1 MSGAVIATQPK
12 QSTLPVLKG
21 SEWIAYSLAI
31 EVAWVAV
38 DIAFCMRDIINWEE
52 WSVLESVSGEREE
65 EFDSVVATAEQT
77 SEGGRAEL
85 TTHNRS
91 DPATLMKRVKD
102 GSTTGAKREIEIA
115 KRINCQGYLPL
126 KSRWKPFSRNQEFR
140 LKTVDNMSNS
150 NAYRD
155 EFCKCVWPVYNQ

>member
-1 MSGAVIATQPK
+1 MWGEKADHLQEQRGQFLMSGAVIATQPK

-91 DPATLMKRVKD
+91 DLATLLKRVGD
-102 GSTTGAKREIEIA
+102 GSTTGEGGKKKNRNS
-115 KRINCQGYLPL
+115 KKNKLPGVSASQKL
-126 KSRWKPFSRNQEFR
+126 VAAFFKKSRIQAQ
-140 LKTVDNMSNS
+140 NS
-150 NAYRD
+150 G
-155 EFCKCVWPVYNQ
+155 